1 VSRVSKN
8 DGRIKRHKRIRKTL
22 AGSLSKPRLAVF
34 RSNSYIYA
42 QLIDDDLGQTIVSAS
57 SLEKD
62 FRSEFKGKLNKN
74 VATTIG
80 KTIGSRAVAKGI
92 KKVVFDRGGYIYHGK
107 IKSLADAA
115 REAGLEF

>member
-1 VSRVSKN
+1 MSRVSKN
-8 DGRIKRHKRIRKTL
+8 DSRIKRHRRIRKKIE
-22 AGSLSKPRLAVF
+22 GNVSKPRLAVF

-42 QLIDDDLGQTIVSAS
+42 QLINDDLGQTIVSAS

-62 FRSEFKGKLNKN
+62 FKSEFKGKVNKS
-74 VATTIG
+74 VATIIG